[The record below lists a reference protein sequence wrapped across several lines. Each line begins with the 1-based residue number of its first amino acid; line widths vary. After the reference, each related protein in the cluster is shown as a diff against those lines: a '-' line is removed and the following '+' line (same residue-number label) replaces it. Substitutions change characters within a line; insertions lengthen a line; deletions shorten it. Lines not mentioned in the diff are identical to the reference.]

1 MRLVLCVVALMVFG
15 GSLSEAQGTKSSGP
29 ELFQSKGCVQCHSM
43 KNVGGNKGPHL
54 DAVGKRLK
62 KEQIEHQIEQ
72 GSLAMPSFAEALSPD
87 ELHTLVEYLHSCKR
101 EMAPPKASK

>member
-1 MRLVLCVVALMVFG
+1 MFSTMALFFLACPI
-15 GSLSEAQGTKSSGP
+15 SRAQATKTSGP

-43 KNVGGNKGPHL
+43 KNVGGSKGPHL

-62 KEQIEHQIEQ
+62 KDQIERQIQQ
-72 GSLAMPSFAEALSPD
+72 GSLAMPSFAEALSPE

-101 EMAPPKASK
+101 EIAPPKMDK